1 MPPLVDWG
9 NAGLTVV
16 GLIASATTAKLGAVG
31 ASGTGLQLAVARRVE
46 EGRKGTGSWPSASAE
61 LSLVGSW
68 SFASIVILLNII
80 TSHLL
85 HFQLRNSINSHA
97 PAVYGLL

>member
-46 EGRKGTGSWPSASAE
+46 EGVSKGYWFMAISFCRAVTRWVLELRFDSHSFEHHYFPLASP
-61 LSLVGSW
+61 L
-68 SFASIVILLNII
+68 
-80 TSHLL
+80 TSQ
-85 HFQLRNSINSHA
+85 FNQ
-97 PAVYGLL
+97 